1 MGGEVLNKLLVLFF
15 LIVCSVQSAEKT
27 NIAVL
32 DFEVRGS
39 VSPDEVKIITDRFQT
54 ELING
59 KKFSV
64 LERNQVDKIL
74 EEQGFQN
81 SGACSSNDCQI
92 EMGQML
98 GVDQLIAG
106 SIGKL
111 GNLFTVNL
119 KVIDVETAEIVASY
133 ASDYR
138 NGLEEVLLTGCRDM
152 AHVVSTGGNSPM
164 RSNAHQ
170 SQVPEQNLRKDD
182 GSSLGWW
189 IAGGVVVVGG
199 VVAYLF
205 FSRSESS
212 NGADEQGEI
221 CRGSQSLCE

>member
-1 MGGEVLNKLLVLFF
+1 MLNKLLVLFF
-15 LIVCSVQSAEKT
+15 LITCSVQSSEKI

-32 DFEVRGS
+32 DFKVRGS
-39 VSPDEVKIITDRFQT
+39 VSTDEVKIITDRFQT
-54 ELING
+54 ELINS

-64 LERNQVDKIL
+64 LERNQVDQIL

-92 EMGQML
+92 EVGQML

-138 NGLEEVLLTGCRDM
+138 NGLEEVLLTGCREM
-152 AHVVSTGGNSPM
+152 AYVVSTGGKSL
-164 RSNAHQ
+164 
-170 SQVPEQNLRKDD
+170 VQND
-182 GSSLGWW
+182 GMHKTKTPQQRMSEEEGHSLGWW
-189 IAGGVVVVGG
+189 IAGGVVAVGG
-199 VVAYLF
+199 VVVYLF
-205 FSRSESS
+205 LSRSEPSS
-212 NGADEQGEI
+212 SASAQEEI
-221 CRGSQSLCE
+221 CRGPESLCG